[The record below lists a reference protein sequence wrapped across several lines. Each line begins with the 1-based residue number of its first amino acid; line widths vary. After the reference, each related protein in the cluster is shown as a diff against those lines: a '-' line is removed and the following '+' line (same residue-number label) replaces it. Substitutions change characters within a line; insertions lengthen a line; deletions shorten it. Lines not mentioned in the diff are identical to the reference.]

1 MLKDQDP
8 GCAMRFQRSGM
19 DQQAWF
25 LISKCGEMVDLRL
38 HNIHENLL
46 VRGHS
51 RIRKAHSHVQKLPVL
66 AHFWQNHTFSRKCFP
81 K

>member
-1 MLKDQDP
+1 VVPYL
-8 GCAMRFQRSGM
+8 
-19 DQQAWF
+19 
-25 LISKCGEMVDLRL
+25 E
-38 HNIHENLL
+38 
-46 VRGHS
+46 VRGNGGSEATQHPRKSIGAGHS